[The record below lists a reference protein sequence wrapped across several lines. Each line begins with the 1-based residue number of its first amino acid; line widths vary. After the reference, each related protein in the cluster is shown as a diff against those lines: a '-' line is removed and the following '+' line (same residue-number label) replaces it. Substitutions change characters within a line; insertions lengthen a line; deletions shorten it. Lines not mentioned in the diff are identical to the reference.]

1 MYRNQNETL
10 RNYHERRLTAL
21 KSRRSY
27 WDDHWSEIAKY
38 IAPTRYRRNVNDIKG
53 RPDRSKIVD
62 STQLLSLRTLSSG
75 MHSGI
80 TSPARPW
87 FRLTTFDPD
96 MREYAPVKTYLSKAE
111 AMMRE
116 VFQASNI
123 YKAFHY
129 GYGDLGAFGQSCGIL
144 VEDDRRVV
152 RMLQLTHGSFWLARN
167 EYGEADTLYRQL
179 YWSCEKIVGRFGY
192 ENCSDTVKRCYDRG
206 DYDEPYI
213 INHAI
218 EPRRDRERGKIDAKN
233 KPFLSNYW
241 EDGAGRSEKMLQE
254 SGFDRNPII
263 APLWEAVADD
273 DYGTGPGM
281 EALPDVKQLQV
292 MQIRKGETVDKKV
305 RPPMVGP
312 MSLKNNPVSTMPGSI
327 TYVDD
332 PNGRSY
338 RAAIDVNLSVTELR
352 EDIRETQN
360 RVDRAFYADL
370 FLMLSQMD
378 GIQPRNQF
386 EIAERKEE
394 KLLALGPVL
403 ENIYG
408 GQLAPVIDQTFNIM
422 AGRGMFGPPPAEIE
436 EQELKIEYISMLA
449 QAQKAVGTGAIER
462 VFSFAGSVA
471 GAKPEVLDKL
481 DADQAID
488 VYADLVGADPSVIV
502 PDDKVKQ
509 TRENRA
515 QQMQQQAMAEQAP
528 AMAQAARQGAEAA
541 RVLSEVPNGGTGQA
555 LLQQIGISG

>member
-1 MYRNQNETL
+1 MNPNESQ

-21 KSRRSY
+21 KSRRTY
-27 WDDHWSEIAKY
+27 WDDHWSEIAQY
-38 IAPTRYRRNVNDIKG
+38 IAPTRYRRNVNDVKG
-53 RPDRSKIVD
+53 RPDRKKIVD
-62 STQLLSLRTLSSG
+62 SSQLLALRTLASG

-96 MREYAPVKTYLSKAE
+96 MRENAGVKAYLSRAE
-111 AMMRE
+111 TMMRE

-144 VEDDRRVV
+144 VEDERRVV

-179 YWSCEKIVGRFGY
+179 YWSCEKIVARFGLD
-192 ENCSDTVKRCYDRG
+192 NCSDTIKQCYNKG
-206 DYDEPYI
+206 DYDEHFI

-218 EPRRDRERGKIDAKN
+218 EPRRSRDRSKMDGRN

-241 EDGAGRSEKMLQE
+241 EDGTGRGEKMLAE

-263 APLWEAVADD
+263 APVWEVVAED

-312 MSLKNNPVSTMPGSI
+312 VSLKNNPASLMPGSI

-332 PNGRSY
+332 PQGKGF

-360 RVDRAFYADL
+360 RIDRAFYADL

-422 AGRGMFGPPPAEIE
+422 AARGMLGPPPKEIE
-436 EQELKIEYISMLA
+436 EQDLKIEYISMLA

-462 VFSFAGSVA
+462 VFSFAGSLA
-471 GAKPEVLDKL
+471 GVKPEVMDKL

-488 VYADLVGADPSVIV
+488 VYGDLVGVDPSVVV
-502 PDDKVKQ
+502 PDDKVRE

-515 QQMQQQAMAEQAP
+515 KMAQQQAMADQAP
-528 AMAQAARQGAEAA
+528 AMATAARQGAEAA
-541 RVLSEVPNGGTGQA
+541 RVLSEVPNGGTGSA
-555 LLQQIGISG
+555 LLQQIGIA

>member
-1 MYRNQNETL
+1 MPAQNESQKK
-10 RNYHERRLTAL
+10 YHIRRLEAL
-21 KSRRSY
+21 RSRRSY
-27 WDDHWSEIAKY
+27 WDDHWLEIAQY
-38 IAPTRYRRNVNDIKG
+38 VAPTRFRKNVNDVKG
-53 RPDRSKIVD
+53 RPDRKKITD
-62 STQLLSLRTLSSG
+62 SSQLLALRTLASG

-116 VFQASNI
+116 VYQASNI

-144 VEDDRRVV
+144 IEDERRVV
-152 RMLQLTHGSFWLARN
+152 RMLQLTHGSFWLARD
-167 EYGEADTLYRQL
+167 EYGDANTLYRQL
-179 YWSCEKIVGRFGY
+179 YWSCEKIVSRFGY
-192 ENCSDTVKRCYDRG
+192 NNCSQTIKNCYDRG
-206 DYDEPYI
+206 DYDEHFI

-218 EPRRDRERGKIDAKN
+218 EPRKDRDRNKLDQRN

-241 EDGAGRSEKMLQE
+241 EDGEGRGEQMLAE

-263 APLWEAVADD
+263 APMWEAVAED

-281 EALPDVKQLQV
+281 EALPDIKQLQI
-292 MQIRKGETVDKKV
+292 MQLRKGETVDKKV

-312 MSLKNNPVSTMPGSI
+312 MSMKNNPASLMPGSL

-332 PNGRSY
+332 PTGKGFRS
-338 RAAIDVNLSVTELR
+338 AIDVNLSVTELR
-352 EDIRETQN
+352 EDIRETQY
-360 RVDRAFYADL
+360 RIDRAFYADL

-422 AGRGMFGPPPAEIE
+422 AARGMFGQPPKEIE

-462 VFSFAGSVA
+462 VFSFAGSLA
-471 GAKPEVLDKL
+471 AAKPEVLDKL

-488 VYADLVGADPSVIV
+488 VYGDLVGVDPSIIV
-502 PDDKVKQ
+502 PDDDVRQ

-515 QQMQQQAMAEQAP
+515 KMAEQQQMAEMAP
-528 AMAQAARQGAEAA
+528 ALAGAARQGAEAA
-541 RVLSEVPNGGTGQA
+541 RVLSEVPNGGTGSA
-555 LLQQIGISG
+555 LLQQIGIGG

>member
-1 MYRNQNETL
+1 MIKPTETK
-10 RNYHERRLTAL
+10 RRYHERRLQSL
-21 KSRRSY
+21 KEQRSY
-27 WDDHWSEIAKY
+27 WDDHWYEISQY

-53 RPDRSKIVD
+53 RPDRKKIID
-62 STQLLSLRTLSSG
+62 PSQLLALRTLASG

-96 MREYAPVKTYLSKAE
+96 LREFAPVKTYLSRAE

-123 YKAFHY
+123 YKSFHY

-144 VEDDRRVV
+144 IEDERRIV
-152 RMLQLTHGSFWLARN
+152 RMLQLTHGTFWLARD
-167 EYGEADTLYRQL
+167 EYGEANTLYRQL
-179 YWSCEKIVGRFGY
+179 YWSCEKIVARFGY
-192 ENCSDTVKRCYDRG
+192 DNCSTVIKNCYDKG
-206 DYDEPYI
+206 DYDQPFI

-218 EPRRDRERGKIDAKN
+218 EPRKDREPGKIDAKN

-241 EDGAGRSEKMLQE
+241 EDGAGREDKLLAE
-254 SGFDRNPII
+254 SGFSRNPII
-263 APLWEAVADD
+263 SPMWEAVADD

-312 MSLKNNPVSTMPGSI
+312 MSLKNNPASLMPGAL

-332 PNGRSY
+332 PTGKGF
-338 RAAIDVNLSVTELR
+338 RAAIDVNLTVTELR
-352 EDIRETQN
+352 EDIRETQY
-360 RVDRAFYADL
+360 RIDRTFYADL
-370 FLMLSQMD
+370 FLMLSQME

-408 GQLAPVIDQTFNIM
+408 GQLAPVIDQTFGVM
-422 AGRGMFGPPPAEIE
+422 AERGMFGPPPKEIE
-436 EQELKIEYISMLA
+436 ESELKIEYVSMLA
-449 QAQKAVGTGAIER
+449 QAQKAIGTGAIER
-462 VFSFAGSVA
+462 VFSFAGSLA
-471 GAKPEVLDKL
+471 GVKPEVMDKL

-488 VYADLVGADPSVIV
+488 VYSDLVGIDPSVIV
-502 PDDKVKQ
+502 TDDNVKK

-515 QQMQQQAMAEQAP
+515 QQMQQQTMAEQAP
-528 AMAQAARQGAEAA
+528 AMATAARQGAEAA
-541 RVLSEVPNGGTGQA
+541 RVLSEVPNGGTGSA
-555 LLQQIGISG
+555 LLSQIGIA

>member
-1 MYRNQNETL
+1 MKINETQ
-10 RNYHERRLTAL
+10 RRYHERRFEAL

-27 WDDHWSEIAKY
+27 WDDHWLEIAQY
-38 IAPTRYRRNVNDIKG
+38 VAPTRYRKNVNDVKG
-53 RPDRSKIVD
+53 RPDRKKIMD
-62 STQLLSLRTLSSG
+62 SSQLLALRTLASG

-96 MREYAPVKTYLSKAE
+96 LRENAGVKSYLSRAE

-144 VEDDRRVV
+144 VEDERRVV
-152 RMLQLTHGSFWLARN
+152 RMLQLTHGSFWLARD
-167 EYGEADTLYRQL
+167 EYGEANTLYRQL
-179 YWSCEKIVGRFGY
+179 YWSCEKIVSRFGL
-192 ENCSDTVKRCYDRG
+192 ENCSTVIQNCYNRG
-206 DYDEPYI
+206 DYDEHFI

-218 EPRRDRERGKIDAKN
+218 EPRRDRDTSKIDQKN

-241 EDGAGRSEKMLQE
+241 EDGVGREAKMLSE
-254 SGFDRNPII
+254 GGFNRNPII
-263 APLWEAVADD
+263 APVWEAVAED
-273 DYGTGPGM
+273 DYGSGPGM
-281 EALPDVKQLQV
+281 EALPDIKQLQV

-312 MSLKNNPVSTMPGSI
+312 MSMKNNPASLMPGALN
-327 TYVDD
+327 YVDD
-332 PNGRSY
+332 PTGKGFRS
-338 RAAIDVNLSVTELR
+338 AIDVNLTVTELR
-352 EDIRETQN
+352 EDIRETQYRIE
-360 RVDRAFYADL
+360 RVFYADL
-370 FLMLSQMD
+370 FLMLSQME
-378 GIQPRNQF
+378 GVQPRNQF

-422 AGRGMFGPPPAEIE
+422 AERGMFGPPPTEIE
-436 EQELKIEYISMLA
+436 ESELKIEYISMLA

-481 DADQAID
+481 DADQAVD
-488 VYADLVGADPSVIV
+488 VYADLVGVDPSVIV
-502 PDDKVKQ
+502 PDDKVRQ

-515 QQMQQQAMAEQAP
+515 KQMEQQAMAEQAP
-528 AMAQAARQGAEAA
+528 AMATAARQGAEAA

-555 LLQQIGISG
+555 LLQQIGIGG

>member
-1 MYRNQNETL
+1 MPAPNESQ
-10 RNYHERRLTAL
+10 RRYHDRRLQDM
-21 KSRRSY
+21 KSLRSY
-27 WDDHWSEIAKY
+27 WDDHWFEIAQY
-38 IAPTRYRRNVNDIKG
+38 IAPTRYRRNVNDVKG
-53 RPDRSKIVD
+53 RPDRKKITD
-62 STQLLSLRTLSSG
+62 SSQLLALRTLASG

-87 FRLTTFDPD
+87 FRLTTFDPE
-96 MREYAPVKTYLSKAE
+96 MREFAPVKTYLSKAE

-116 VFQASNI
+116 VYQASNI
-123 YKAFHY
+123 YRAFHY
-129 GYGDLGAFGQSCGIL
+129 GYGDLGSFGQSCGIL
-144 VEDDRRVV
+144 VEDETRVV
-152 RMLQLTHGSFWLARN
+152 RMLQLTHGSFWIARN
-167 EYGEADTLYRQL
+167 EFGEADTLYRQM
-179 YWSCEKIVGRFGY
+179 YWSVEKIVKRFGY
-192 ENCSDTVKRCYDRG
+192 DKCSQTIRNAYDQCKYG
-206 DYDEPYI
+206 DMFI

-218 EPRRDRERGKIDAKN
+218 EPRRERDRSKRDRVN
-233 KPFLSNYW
+233 MPFLSNYW
-241 EDGAGRSEKMLQE
+241 EDGEGRSENMLEE
-254 SGFDRNPII
+254 SGFNRNPII
-263 APLWEAVADD
+263 APVWETVADD

-312 MSLKNNPVSTMPGSI
+312 VSMMNNPASLMPGAL

-332 PNGRSY
+332 PTGKGF

-360 RVDRAFYADL
+360 RIDRTFYADL
-370 FLMLSQMD
+370 FLMLERMD

-422 AGRGMFGPPPAEIE
+422 AARGMFGQPPAEIE
-436 EQELKIEYISMLA
+436 GQELKIEYISMLA
-449 QAQKAVGTGAIER
+449 QAQKAIGTGAIER

-481 DADQAID
+481 DADQAVD
-488 VYADLVGADPSVIV
+488 VYAELVGVDPSVIV

-509 TRENRA
+509 TRDQRA
-515 QQMQQQAMAEQAP
+515 EQMRQQQMAEQAP
-528 AMAQAARQGAEAA
+528 AMATAARQGAEAA

-555 LLQQIGISG
+555 LLSQIGIG